1 VGGGHVVWWTAT
13 DDSVAHLWAVPL
25 EGGKAEIVAD
35 HRIPE
40 GDDGSGID
48 GLAVVNGKIVF
59 SLYVGGVFTVPLE
72 GGTVEPVEAGAGM
85 HLLTWPWAGT
95 PGMGGEPTGT
105 RFGRIRNLET
115 GEIRTAVTHPGEQL
129 RTCGVTICLGRSA
142 EGEVFFRQRDGASQK
157 NVPGDVSTAM
167 PPTQDRFYVS
177 AYGDRMP
184 AGVGLY
190 DLDSGKSGYLGIQGE
205 GNSIRLPSTDTTGR
219 ILSYTVGEDLYM
231 VDLARIR

>member
-1 VGGGHVVWWTAT
+1 
-13 DDSVAHLWAVPL
+13 
-25 EGGKAEIVAD
+25 
-35 HRIPE
+35 
-40 GDDGSGID
+40 
-48 GLAVVNGKIVF
+48 
-59 SLYVGGVFTVPLE
+59 
-72 GGTVEPVEAGAGM
+72 M

-105 RFGRIRNLET
+105 RFGRIQNLET
-115 GEIRTAVTHPGEQL
+115 GETRTAVTHPGEQL

-142 EGEVFFRQRDGASQK
+142 EGEVFFRQRDGSSQK
-157 NVPGDVSTAM
+157 NVPGEVSTAR